1 MKTIYNHAP
10 SHLKLLFLLCFLIN
24 FSMLVS
30 ACDDP
35 TPPMSKPDQSLI
47 SELDMK
53 VTEPDL
59 SIEADQELGD
69 MLIEEIDAGPN
80 EIAWIEL
87 KLSPV
92 RSVYNSGDVIRL
104 TIEAYDVYGDID
116 LDQDLQ
122 VEFESPLGTFHIVDS
137 ELEIEGISN
146 ERQLELHFTQEG
158 SSLIKVCSIGDN
170 SLDPTV
176 VCAQRPILVDDSGP
190 DIEVFWPPRGAM
202 LSASDAWPDW
212 EDFMLDVTEPA
223 TTYHGLLENP
233 DADLSRYVPVYGKI
247 TGLGAGRLSLND
259 KPIQVSE
266 NGYFST
272 IVPQRSGFIELN
284 LIADDEIRLSPSH
297 NRRWVLFAADY
308 IEHQDNLSPIPL
320 GIDLAVHQSFVDQDQ
335 DSVSSAPYQVTE
347 IAQLI
352 DLFLSLI
359 DTSRLLAQSNL
370 ITSPELSLSVIG
382 IDLASPN
389 IDLQITDDGLALFC
403 NLNQVLIEVD
413 GLLNVG
419 SSAIDLS
426 GQLSLS
432 LSAYADYQLGTGQ
445 QTLTVNYLGGG
456 VAVTEINPQLNE
468 SAANAVISV
477 LDSRART
484 LIVEQLETQLNLLF
498 QRDIPV
504 LLESTVDDIYRTIDQ
519 IPLELNSG
527 FEESPTAD
535 LLIEITPRSVSS
547 NTQEQVL
554 LSADVT
560 IKNRSETIAH
570 EESRGTPRLSL
581 NTRRFV
587 DHSPVSFTIQ
597 PEFIN
602 ALLVEIWRS
611 QLLDLKPPLPA
622 SAALFFSEVQA
633 YALCPPI
640 LTIGE
645 SFDPYPL
652 YLELGALRL
661 SMTQSSSGLDD
672 VYEIFIRVGASLQV
686 DGGTFTI
693 QLEDQPQ
700 VEVTLSNLGNERPAV
715 TEQLISNL
723 FSEQIWPELSTAL
736 VSRLILGIPD
746 SQFSLNELAYLGI
759 DLAEA
764 WVRPQFDQRIRYAPN
779 GIILGGE
786 LLFDFP

>member
-1 MKTIYNHAP
+1 MKNPYNHTL
-10 SHLKLLFLLCFLIN
+10 SHQKPLFSLCFIIN

-59 SIEADQELGD
+59 SIEVDQELED
-69 MLIEEIDAGPN
+69 MLIEEVDAGPN

-92 RSVYNSGDVIRL
+92 RSVYNSGDIVRL
-104 TIEAYDVYGDID
+104 TIEAYDVYGDLD

-122 VEFESPLGTFHIVDS
+122 VEFESPLGTFHTVDS
-137 ELEIEGISN
+137 ELEVGVISN
-146 ERQLELHFTQEG
+146 ERQLDLHFTQEG
-158 SSLIKVCSIGDN
+158 SSVIKVCSIGDD
-170 SLDPTV
+170 SLEPTG

-202 LSASDAWPDW
+202 LSANDVWPNW
-212 EDFMLDVTEPA
+212 EGLMLDVPEPA
-223 TTYHGLLENP
+223 PTYHGLLENP
-233 DADLSRYVPVYGKI
+233 DADLSRYVPVYGKV
-247 TGLGAGRLSLND
+247 TGLGPGRLSLND
-259 KPIQVSE
+259 KPIEVSE

-284 LIADDEIRLSPSH
+284 LVADDEIRLSPSH

-335 DSVSSAPYQVTE
+335 DSVSSEPYQVTE

-359 DTSRLLAQSNL
+359 DTGRLLAQSNL
-370 ITSPELSLSVIG
+370 ITSPELSLSVTN

-413 GLLNVG
+413 GSLNVG
-419 SSAIDLS
+419 SSVIDLS

-456 VAVTEINPQLNE
+456 VAVTQINPQLNE

-498 QRDIPV
+498 QRDIPI
-504 LLESTVDDIYRTIDQ
+504 LLETTVDDIYRTIDQ

-527 FEESPTAD
+527 FEESSTAD

-570 EESRGTPRLSL
+570 EESRGTPRLTL
-581 NTRRFV
+581 NPRRFV
-587 DHSPVSFTIQ
+587 DNSPVSFTIQ

-645 SFDPYPL
+645 SFEPYPL

-661 SMTQSSSGLDD
+661 NMTQSSSGLDD

-700 VEVTLSNLGNERPAV
+700 VEVTLSSLGNERPAV

-736 VSRLILGIPD
+736 VSRLVLGIPD

-759 DLAEA
+759 NLAEA